1 MCFVHRRSLRYVA
14 FVVALLGLAALIT
27 ILSPPS
33 AFRDQA
39 RAGAVVYTQNCLS
52 CHGGA
57 GGPGVPG
64 KTEPLE
70 GARFVARNPTALE
83 IFDVVRSGREG
94 SLRAL
99 TDDQL
104 WAAIAAELLAN
115 GVDLGNERLGIT
127 DAGFAPTSPGAAT
140 ARPGFF
146 PPGR

>member
-1 MCFVHRRSLRYVA
+1 MRRRATAPLLLVA
-14 FVVALLGLAALIT
+14 SVVTVAVLISALLPA
-27 ILSPPS
+27 S
-33 AFRDQA
+33 AFRAQA
-39 RAGAVVYTQNCLS
+39 SGGSAVYTQNCLS

-70 GARFVARNPTALE
+70 GARFVSRNPTALE

-104 WAAIAAELLAN
+104 WAAIAAELAAN
-115 GVDLGNERLGIT
+115 GVDLGSVRLGPGT
-127 DAGFAPTSPGAAT
+127 SGALTTPTGSIN
-140 ARPGFF
+140 RNQLS

>member
-1 MCFVHRRSLRYVA
+1 MHRRLLPLLL
-14 FVVALLGLAALIT
+14 VVAGLIGVAALIT
-27 ILSPPS
+27 VFLPQP
-33 AFRDQA
+33 AFRAQA
-39 RAGAVVYTQNCLS
+39 AAGATIYNQNCLS

-57 GGPGVPG
+57 GGPGVAG

-70 GARFVARNPTALE
+70 GARFRERNPTALE
-83 IFDVVRSGREG
+83 IFDVVRSGRER

-115 GVDLGNERLGIT
+115 GVDLGDNRLSL
-127 DAGFAPTSPGAAT
+127 DNAGATPTGLSAGT
-140 ARPGFF
+140 STSEFF

>member
-1 MCFVHRRSLRYVA
+1 MRRRLTPLL
-14 FVVALLGLAALIT
+14 VVLAGLIAVAALINVV
-27 ILSPPS
+27 SAPS
-33 AFRDQA
+33 AFRAQA
-39 RAGAVVYTQNCLS
+39 TAGSVIYNQNCLS

-70 GARFVARNPTALE
+70 GPRFVARNPTALE
-83 IFDVVRSGREG
+83 IFDVVRSGREP

-115 GVDLGNERLGIT
+115 GVDLGDQHLGLYN
-127 DAGFAPTSPGAAT
+127 AASSST
-140 ARPGFF
+140 GSAARPDDSQFF

>member
-1 MCFVHRRSLRYVA
+1 MRRRLTPLLI
-14 FVVALLGLAALIT
+14 ALAVIIGLAALV
-27 ILSPPS
+27 SVVWPPS
-33 AFRDQA
+33 AFRAQA
-39 RAGAVVYTQNCLS
+39 ASGSALYNQNCLS

-70 GARFVARNPTALE
+70 GSRFQARNPTALE
-83 IFDVVRSGREG
+83 IFDVVRSGRES

-104 WAAIAAELLAN
+104 WAAIAAELAVN
-115 GVDLGNERLGIT
+115 GVDLGDHRLGFEN
-127 DAGFAPTSPGAAT
+127 AASAPTRSPSGAGSS
-140 ARPGFF
+140 GFF